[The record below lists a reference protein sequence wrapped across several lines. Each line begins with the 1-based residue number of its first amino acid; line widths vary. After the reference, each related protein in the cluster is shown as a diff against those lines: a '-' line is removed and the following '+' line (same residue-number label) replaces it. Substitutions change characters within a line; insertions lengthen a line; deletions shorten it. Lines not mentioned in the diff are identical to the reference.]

1 MKRRIMAITIFALL
15 LSLFTA
21 CENNDKA
28 IKGTAYIPVNQ
39 LFSYTSCGEVNYNGN
54 DYESCISHETDL
66 SKEYSWDKQ
75 KLNYRIAREF
85 DIFWIN
91 NGDFAYITSDVL
103 DINDN
108 GKEDDVIDLMY
119 SGKYNLNDDGKLD
132 LMYKKFGW
140 RDSYE
145 SILPEYVCYGLED
158 EIESQGENNLQM
170 QMKNAND
177 CKGLINGQF
186 FTYIIGINT
195 VEHLT
200 SSHGIIPPIAGV
212 PICIYDENWIV
223 LKDNEQHTNAIVDN
237 VYLLGDYIVAEQQG
251 LSFESIKNHEEFS
264 LKFEMPENATYYSSS
279 ESISSS
285 GIIINNLY
293 EDTVTKWNGTLDF
306 KPGNV
311 FEAVYSDRTVN
322 GKWYLFDDHIV
333 IIDTTNNKNI
343 EGMAILYIDFDNQEV
358 YIPGYAKC
366 NTMLKY
372 LNEKDIKQIT
382 D

>member
-1 MKRRIMAITIFALL
+1 MKRKITAIIIVTVF
-15 LSLFTA
+15 LSLFTG
-21 CENNDKA
+21 CGNKDKA

-54 DYESCISHETDL
+54 DYESCINHETDL
-66 SKEYSWDKQ
+66 SEEYNWDNQ

-91 NGDFAYITSDVL
+91 NGDFTYMTYDVL
-103 DINDN
+103 DINDD
-108 GKEDDVIDLMY
+108 GEDDVIDLIY
-119 SGKYNLNDDGKLD
+119 GGEYNLNDNGKID
-132 LMYKKFGW
+132 LIYKKFGW
-140 RDSYE
+140 RDSFE
-145 SILPEYVCYGLED
+145 SILPDYICYGLDD
-158 EIESQGENNLQM
+158 EIETRVENNLQKH
-170 QMKNAND
+170 MKNAND
-177 CKGLINGQF
+177 CNGFINGLF
-186 FTYIIGINT
+186 FTYLNGINSIT
-195 VEHLT
+195 FNFSQYNIT
-200 SSHGIIPPIAGV
+200 PPIAGI
-212 PICIYDENWIV
+212 PISIYDEDEIV
-223 LKDNEQHTNAIVDN
+223 FKDNKKETDAIVDD

-251 LSFESIKNHEEFS
+251 LSFESIKSNEEFS
-264 LKFEMPENATYYSSS
+264 LEFEMPENATYYSSEQVS
-279 ESISSS
+279 DDMATSYID
-285 GIIINNLY
+285 NN
-293 EDTVTKWNGTLDF
+293 VTKWNGTLNF
-306 KPGNV
+306 KPGNI

-343 EGMAILYIDFDNQEV
+343 QDMAILYIDFDNQEV

>member
-1 MKRRIMAITIFALL
+1 MSFFILFA
-15 LSLFTA
+15 
-21 CENNDKA
+21 
-28 IKGTAYIPVNQ
+28 VNT
-39 LFSYTSCGEVNYNGN
+39 Y
-54 DYESCISHETDL
+54 H
-66 SKEYSWDKQ
+66 
-75 KLNYRIAREF
+75 
-85 DIFWIN
+85 
-91 NGDFAYITSDVL
+91 
-103 DINDN
+103 
-108 GKEDDVIDLMY
+108 
-119 SGKYNLNDDGKLD
+119 
-132 LMYKKFGW
+132 
-140 RDSYE
+140 
-145 SILPEYVCYGLED
+145 GLED
-158 EIESQGENNLQM
+158 EIESQGENDLQK
-170 QMKNAND
+170 QIKNAND

-186 FTYIIGINT
+186 FTYILGVNS
-195 VEHLT
+195 VEQLT
-200 SSHGIIPPIAGV
+200 SLHGIIPPIAGV
-212 PICIYDENWIV
+212 PICIYDENGIV

-343 EGMAILYIDFDNQEV
+343 QDMAILYIDFDNQEV

-382 D
+382 N